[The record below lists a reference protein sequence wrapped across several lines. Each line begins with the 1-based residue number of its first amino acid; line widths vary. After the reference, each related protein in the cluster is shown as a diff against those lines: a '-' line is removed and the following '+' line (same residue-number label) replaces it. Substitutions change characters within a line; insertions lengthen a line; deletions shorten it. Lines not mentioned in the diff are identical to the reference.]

1 MMRMLEDSPQSTR
14 GAGVSQLPDPDDEMV
29 LEVAINGC
37 ADAVV
42 TYNATHFRVA
52 ETRFCLGRARLA
64 DIIHKVIE
72 S

>member
-1 MMRMLEDSPQSTR
+1 LEDSPQSTR
-14 GAGVSQLPDPDDEMV
+14 GAGVRQLPDPDDEMV
-29 LEVAINGC
+29 LEAAINGC

-52 ETRFCLGRARLA
+52 AARFGLRRARLA
-64 DIIHKVIE
+64 DIIHEAIE